1 MRGNCQP
8 KARPAHRALWRA
20 RDLRGDDKMSGCM
33 GAGRY
38 EVYGHDG
45 RRWLIDCVRDS
56 RAAALMRCEE
66 LAEDTRAAFNLL
78 QVVDAGRSDGC
89 ERVIHEQAV
98 HRKQASRPRMQT
110 VKDASYCEQLVDY
123 YALHARLVVG
133 RLLRPFL
140 DDERVTALEL
150 LHDYTRLRRLMR
162 DDRLYPLALNHVA
175 SLQARMADRP
185 AADRRAEIDRAVQQ
199 IIERARGGHAY
210 AGLSR
215 ALAAG
220 GLPAACAALPAD
232 ATPEQTRLYLSAAIA
247 RLLRDQADWP
257 DKLTALLDLVARADG
272 SEAGCALVDEAV
284 AEILQSADAVE
295 TLLGHAPSLADR
307 VIARIRLARGELHM
321 AGDRPPAARTGAG
334 AGAEADAPDL
344 AQRLSRA
351 FVQAPAIWQ
360 QAPRTLMH
368 QAESVLHGTRP
379 LANQATQ
386 EAEAFE
392 RVVAALHGVGG
403 LAGGPE
409 TADAVTRRARLVYGD
424 AFENLP
430 PRPSVEKVA
439 DLLSPRAAR
448 IGYLLALAASPFGRK
463 YAHVMV
469 AVLTDTLKGL
479 TSREAL
485 LADGGDP
492 REIQK
497 MVREL
502 TDRLSL
508 LDPQRG

>member
-1 MRGNCQP
+1 MRGFIAAVP
-8 KARPAHRALWRA
+8 RPRIERSGGRGHRS
-20 RDLRGDDKMSGCM
+20 DDGNTSGVM

-45 RRWLIDCVRDS
+45 RRWLIDCVRES
-56 RAAALMRCEE
+56 RASALMRCEE
-66 LAEDTRAAFNLL
+66 LAEDARAGFTLL
-78 QVVDAGRSDGC
+78 QVVDAGRPDGR

-98 HRKQASRPRMQT
+98 ARKQASRPRMQT
-110 VKDASYCEQLVDY
+110 VQDASYCERLVDY

-185 AADRRAEIDRAVQQ
+185 AAERRAEIDGAVQQ

-215 ALAAG
+215 ALAEG
-220 GLPAACAALPAD
+220 GLPAASTALPAG
-232 ATPEQTRLYLSAAIA
+232 ATPEQA
-247 RLLRDQADWP
+247 RLHLAAAVARHLRDHADWA
-257 DKLTALLDLVARADG
+257 DKLAALLDLVAEADG
-272 SEAGCALVDEAV
+272 SEAGCAVIDEAV
-284 AEILQSADAVE
+284 AEVLQSADAVE
-295 TLLGHAPSLADR
+295 ALLGHAPTLAER
-307 VIARIRLARGELHM
+307 LIARIRLARGQLHLQADSH
-321 AGDRPPAARTGAG
+321 AGARPTPPAEASELAR
-334 AGAEADAPDL
+334 
-344 AQRLSRA
+344 RLSRA
-351 FVQAPAIWQ
+351 FADAPAIWRE
-360 QAPRTLMH
+360 APATLMR
-368 QAESVLHGTRP
+368 QVEGVLHGTRP
-379 LANQATQ
+379 LAGQASQ
-386 EAEAFE
+386 EAAAFE
-392 RVVAALHGVGG
+392 RVIAALHGLGG

-409 TADAVTRRARLVYGD
+409 MADAVTRRARLVYGD

-430 PRPSVEKVA
+430 PRPTVEKVA
-439 DLLSPRAAR
+439 ALLSPRAAQ

-463 YAHVMV
+463 YTAVMI

-479 TSREAL
+479 TSRDAL

-492 REIQK
+492 REVHT
-497 MVREL
+497 MVQEL
-502 TDRLSL
+502 TDRLAL
-508 LDPQRG
+508 LDAQLG

>member
-1 MRGNCQP
+1 
-8 KARPAHRALWRA
+8 
-20 RDLRGDDKMSGCM
+20 M
-33 GAGRY
+33 GAARY

-56 RAAALMRCEE
+56 RAAALLRCEE
-66 LAEDTRAAFNLL
+66 LAEDARAGFRLL
-78 QVVDAGRSDGC
+78 QVVDAGRADGR
-89 ERVIHEQAV
+89 EMVIHEQAV
-98 HRKQASRPRMQT
+98 HRKQANRPRMQT

-175 SLQARMADRP
+175 SLQARLADRP
-185 AADRRAEIDRAVQQ
+185 AAERRAEIDRAVQQ
-199 IIERARGGHAY
+199 IIERARAAHAY

-215 ALAAG
+215 ALAEG
-220 GLPAACAALPAD
+220 GLPAACTALPAG
-232 ATPEQTRLYLSAAIA
+232 ATPEQARLHLFAAIA
-247 RLLRDQADWP
+247 RYLRDHGDWAE
-257 DKLTALLDLVARADG
+257 KLQALLDLTAEADG
-272 SEAGCALVDEAV
+272 SEAGCTLIDEAA

-295 TLLGHAPSLADR
+295 ALLGHAPSLAER
-307 VIARIRLARGELHM
+307 LVVRIQLARGDLHT
-321 AGDRPPAARTGAG
+321 AGERPPAARTGAG
-334 AGAEADAPDL
+334 PRADAPQL

-351 FVQAPAIWQ
+351 FAEGGAIWQ
-360 QAPRTLMH
+360 QAPATLMR
-368 QAESVLHGTRP
+368 QVESVLHGTRP

-409 TADAVTRRARLVYGD
+409 TADAVTRRARLVYAD

-430 PRPSVEKVA
+430 PRPTVEKVA
-439 DLLSPRAAR
+439 GLLSPRSAQ

-469 AVLTDTLKGL
+469 AVLTETLKGL
-479 TSREAL
+479 TSRDAL

-508 LDPQRG
+508 LDPQQG

>member
-1 MRGNCQP
+1 
-8 KARPAHRALWRA
+8 
-20 RDLRGDDKMSGCM
+20 
-33 GAGRY
+33 
-38 EVYGHDG
+38 
-45 RRWLIDCVRDS
+45 
-56 RAAALMRCEE
+56 MRCEE
-66 LAEDTRAAFNLL
+66 LAEDARAGFTLL
-78 QVVDAGRSDGC
+78 QVVDAGRADGR
-89 ERVIHEQAV
+89 EMVIHEQAV

-162 DDRLYPLALNHVA
+162 DDRLYPLALNHIA
-175 SLQARMADRP
+175 SLQARLADRP
-185 AADRRAEIDRAVQQ
+185 AAERRAEIDRAVQQ

-215 ALAAG
+215 ALAEG
-220 GLPAACAALPAD
+220 GLPAAATALPAG
-232 ATPEQTRLYLSAAIA
+232 ATPDQARLHLSAAIA
-247 RLLRDQADWP
+247 RYLRDHGDWTE
-257 DKLTALLDLVARADG
+257 KLQALLDLTAGANG
-272 SEAGCALVDEAV
+272 SEAGCALIDEAV

-295 TLLGHAPSLADR
+295 ALLGHAPSLADR
-307 VIARIRLARGELHM
+307 LVVRIRLARGELHT
-321 AGDRPPAARTGAG
+321 ACDRPPVARTGAG
-334 AGAEADAPDL
+334 TGADAPQL

-351 FVQAPAIWQ
+351 FAHGEAIWQ
-360 QAPRTLMH
+360 QAPATLMR
-368 QAESVLHGTRP
+368 QVESVLHGTRP

-430 PRPSVEKVA
+430 PRPTVEKVA
-439 DLLSPRAAR
+439 ALLSPRSAQ

-463 YAHVMV
+463 YAQVMV
-469 AVLTDTLKGL
+469 AVLTETLKGL

-492 REIQK
+492 REIQQ

>member
-1 MRGNCQP
+1 MR
-8 KARPAHRALWRA
+8 
-20 RDLRGDDKMSGCM
+20 
-33 GAGRY
+33 AGRY

-66 LAEDTRAAFNLL
+66 LAEDARTGFTLL
-78 QVVDAGRSDGC
+78 QVVDAGRAHGR
-89 ERVIHEQAV
+89 EMVIHEQAV
-98 HRKQASRPRMQT
+98 HRKQASRPRMQS
-110 VKDASYCEQLVDY
+110 VQDASYCEQLVDY

-175 SLQARMADRP
+175 SLQARLADRP
-185 AADRRAEIDRAVQQ
+185 AAERRAEIDRAVQQ
-199 IIERARGGHAY
+199 IIERARGSHAY

-215 ALAAG
+215 ALAEG
-220 GLPAACAALPAD
+220 GLPAARTALPAG
-232 ATPEQTRLYLSAAIA
+232 ATPDQARLQLSAAIA
-247 RLLRDQADWP
+247 RYLRDHGDWT
-257 DKLTALLDLVARADG
+257 DKLQALLDLVAGADG
-272 SEAGCALVDEAV
+272 SEAGCALIDEAV

-295 TLLGHAPSLADR
+295 ALLGHAPNLADR
-307 VIARIRLARGELHM
+307 LVARIQLARGALHTTD
-321 AGDRPPAARTGAG
+321 DRPKVGRPGAG
-334 AGAEADAPDL
+334 SGAGCGAGPGADARQL

-351 FVQAPAIWQ
+351 FAHREAVWRQAPA
-360 QAPRTLMH
+360 TLMR
-368 QAESVLHGTRP
+368 QVEGVLHATRP
-379 LANQATQ
+379 LANHPTQ

-430 PRPSVEKVA
+430 PRPTVEKVA
-439 DLLSPRAAR
+439 GLLSPRSAQ

-463 YAHVMV
+463 YTQVMV
-469 AVLTDTLKGL
+469 AVLTETLKGL

-492 REIQK
+492 REIQQ

-502 TDRLSL
+502 TDRLTL